1 MKLPNA
7 PLLEV
12 VFELR
17 WALEGPK
24 NVPIQLQHDPAFP
37 LLAYEFTEK
46 AKSHGFNV
54 RREMAVSPTGPL
66 GHSIQYRFY
75 KNDESP
81 FPIWQI
87 GPGIFAYNESTEY
100 EWESF
105 KSSLRKAAQVLLSS
119 YPKTK
124 ASQIRPVHMELRY
137 IDTYTSEM
145 LGHTDMAKF
154 LDNDVNLMLK
164 PNDFF
169 SLDYFVGPFDGRVEI
184 VRKLSRDNE
193 SSFRLEIG
201 TGEANKKPVVLV
213 VSKVVKQSD
222 DMKLGSNSRS
232 IISNLIRWAD
242 ESHELTHRFFWNFVG
257 EALMKKFS
265 E

>member
-7 PLLEV
+7 PLIEV

-17 WALEGPK
+17 WALEGSEGL
-24 NVPIQLQHDPAFP
+24 PIPLQLDPVYP

-46 AKSHGFNV
+46 AKLHGFNV
-54 RREMAVSPTGPL
+54 RREMAAGPTGPL

-75 KNDESP
+75 KDDESP

-87 GPGIFAYNESTEY
+87 GPGIFAYNESTDY

-137 IDTYTSEM
+137 TDTYTKEL
-145 LGHTDMAKF
+145 LGHTDLAKF
-154 LDNDVNLMLK
+154 LDNDVNLMMK
-164 PNDFF
+164 PNEFF
-169 SLDYFVGPFDGRVEI
+169 NSDYFVGPVNGKLEI
-184 VRKLSRDNE
+184 VRELSRDKE
-193 SSFRLEIG
+193 STFQLAIG
-201 TGEANKKPVVLV
+201 TGEASKKPALLV
-213 VSKVVKQSD
+213 FSKVVKKSD

-232 IISNLIRWAD
+232 IVSNLIHWAD
-242 ESHELTHRFFWNFVG
+242 EAHELTHEFFLNFVS

>member
-1 MKLPNA
+1 MKLPYA
-7 PLLEV
+7 PLIEV

-17 WALEGPK
+17 WALEGSK
-24 NVPIQLQHDPAFP
+24 GLPIQLQHDPAYP

-46 AKSHGFNV
+46 AKPHGFNV
-54 RREMAVSPTGPL
+54 RREMKASPTGPL

-75 KNDESP
+75 KDDESP

-87 GPGIFAYNESTEY
+87 GPGIFAYNESANY

-105 KSSLRKAAQVLLSS
+105 KSSLRKAAQALLSS

-124 ASQIRPVHMELRY
+124 ALQIRPVYMELRY
-137 IDTYTSEM
+137 IDTYTSEL
-145 LGHTDMAKF
+145 LGHTDLAKF

-164 PNDFF
+164 PNDFLN
-169 SLDYFVGPFDGRVEI
+169 LDHFAGHFEGRVEI
-184 VRKLSRDNE
+184 VRRLSRDKE
-193 SSFRLEIG
+193 SVFRLEIG
-201 TGEANKKPVVLV
+201 TGEADSKPAIIVI
-213 VSKVVKQSD
+213 SKVVKKSH
-222 DMKLGSNSRS
+222 DMKLGNNSRS
-232 IISNLIRWAD
+232 IVSNMIHWAD
-242 ESHELTHRFFWNFVG
+242 EAHELTHEFFQNFVG